1 MAQTESSQPQMM
13 DDPEAGQT
21 WVVSLAG
28 IIILSVL
35 VIAICVF
42 FFGFENKEVDTKV
55 VQPANAWSQ
64 AMRVEQEGELAK
76 YQKYSVAAPD
86 GSMQPRIRI
95 PITRAMELV
104 AERGVAAPTTK

>member
-1 MAQTESSQPQMM
+1 MAQTESTQAPLM

-42 FFGFENKEVDTKV
+42 FFRFENKEVDEKV
-55 VQPANAWSQ
+55 VMPANAWSQ
-64 AMRVEQEGELAK
+64 GMRLEQEGELAK

-95 PITRAMELV
+95 PISRAMEIV
-104 AERGVAAPTTK
+104 AERGVAAPTAP

>member
-1 MAQTESSQPQMM
+1 MAQTELNHAQLM

-42 FFGFENKEVDTKV
+42 FFRFENKEVDEKV
-55 VQPANAWSQ
+55 VLPANAWSQ
-64 AMRVEQEGELAK
+64 GMRLEQQGELAK
-76 YQKYSVAAPD
+76 YQKYSVTAPD
-86 GSMQPRIRI
+86 GSTQARIRI
-95 PITRAMELV
+95 PISRAMEIV
-104 AERGVAAPTTK
+104 TERGVAAPAPN